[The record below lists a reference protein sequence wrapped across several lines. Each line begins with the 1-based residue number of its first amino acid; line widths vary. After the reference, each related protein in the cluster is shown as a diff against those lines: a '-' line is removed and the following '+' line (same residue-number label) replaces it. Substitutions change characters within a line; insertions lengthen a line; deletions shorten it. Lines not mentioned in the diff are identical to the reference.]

1 MTIHARLILWYAGIL
16 TVSLLVIG
24 FGTYQEILERFHHE
38 HRREPTEH
46 ALAETGE
53 MVFQLGL
60 PAILLGLLGGWW
72 LTRRAL
78 APVTELTEA
87 IKKIHERNLRDPLP
101 RTKNGDELD
110 RLTAVFNGMLA
121 RLDDSFNRTREFTL
135 HASHELKTPLTV
147 LCGETETAL
156 RDESLSVAERER
168 AASQL
173 DELRRLAR
181 IVDGLTLLAKADAG
195 QVALK
200 LEPVRFDELV
210 RDNFADAQIL
220 AEPQGIRVELKGC
233 EEITVSGDRH
243 RLRQLLLNLADNAVK
258 YNQPQG
264 RVTMSLRRA
273 DGAAEFTIANTGA
286 GIPPEVLPRVFD
298 RFYRGDPSHSLTV
311 DGCGLG
317 LSIAKW
323 IVSAHN
329 GTINIE
335 SMPDKITTVTI
346 RLPLAQ
352 ENKPH
357 YEDLH

>member
-1 MTIHARLILWYAGIL
+1 MTIRTRLTFWYAGIL

-24 FGTYQEILERFHHE
+24 FGTFREIDERLQHE
-38 HRREPTEH
+38 HRREPEQH
-46 ALAETGE
+46 AMAEAGE
-53 MVFQLGL
+53 MVFQVGL
-60 PAILLGLLGGWW
+60 PAVALGLLGGWW

-78 APVTELTEA
+78 SPVVGLTEA
-87 IKKIHERNLRDPLP
+87 IKKIHERNLREPLV
-101 RTKNGDELD
+101 RTNNDDELD
-110 RLTAVFNGMLA
+110 RLTGVFNAMLA

-135 HASHELKTPLTV
+135 HASHELKTPLTI

-156 RDESLSVAERER
+156 RDESLSPAERER

-200 LEPVRFDELV
+200 PEPVRLDELV

-220 AEPQGIRVELKGC
+220 AEPQGIQVELAAC
-233 EEITVSGDRH
+233 EEISMAGDRH

-258 YNQPQG
+258 YNQREG
-264 RVTMSLRRA
+264 RVTMSLRRTG
-273 DGAAEFTIANTGA
+273 DVAEFIIANTGT

-298 RFYRGDPSHSLTV
+298 RFFRGDPAHGQAV

-317 LSIAKW
+317 LSIVEW
-323 IVSAHN
+323 IISAHN
-329 GTINIE
+329 GSIKIV
-335 SMPDKITTVTI
+335 SVPAKITTVTV
-346 RLPLAQ
+346 RLPLG
-352 ENKPH
+352 
-357 YEDLH
+357 D

>member
-16 TVSLLVIG
+16 TVSLLVIS
-24 FGTYQEILERFHHE
+24 FGTYKEILERFHHE

-110 RLTAVFNGMLA
+110 RLTEVFNGMLA